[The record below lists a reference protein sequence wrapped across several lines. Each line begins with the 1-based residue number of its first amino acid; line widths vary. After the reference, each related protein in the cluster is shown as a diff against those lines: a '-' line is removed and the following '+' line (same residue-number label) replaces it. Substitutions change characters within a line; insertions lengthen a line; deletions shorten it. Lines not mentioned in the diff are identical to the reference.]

1 MTTIMQQKSG
11 VIDVS
16 GEWVCRLD
24 PEDAGMR
31 EAWFAR
37 PWEDGQTIRLPG
49 TVGEHGLG
57 SPLTMEPVLDRETVR
72 SLRPRRRYVGAA
84 WYRREI
90 EIPPDWTD
98 KRIELFLERVMWE
111 SRVWVD
117 GREAGVRDSLST
129 PHVYEIG
136 RLLRPGE
143 RHLLTVR
150 IDNRDVRRI
159 GPHPSAYTDETQT
172 IWNGVIGKMELRAQ
186 DPVRFRRIQVYPD
199 VAENKVRI
207 RAFVENGTG
216 TPVDVAVRLHVRPAP
231 DSHAESAAETGPP
244 PEERR
249 IALSESK
256 QHALEW
262 DYAMGDA
269 CRLWDEF
276 TPALYV
282 LEASL
287 RTLSGEKTMADE
299 RSVVF
304 GMRSF
309 AAQGTQ
315 FTVNGRPTFLRG
327 TLECCIFPLTG
338 YPPMDEAAWERIFRT
353 VKDYGLNHVR
363 FHSWCP
369 PEAAFCAADRLGVY
383 LQVEGPVWMDTWNGP
398 VGSDPEHYAYLPQ
411 EAERIVDEYG
421 NHPSFCLFSN
431 GNELNGDFRLLHDI
445 VERLKRKDN
454 RRLYTLTSNWDRPL
468 DEADDFFIAQT
479 VDGVGVRGQYFPD
492 LLAETT
498 ALSYTEAVFR
508 RPVPVVSHEIGQ
520 YSVYPDIREIDKYRG
535 ALRPINFEAIR
546 RDLEQKGLLDDA
558 DKFIRGSGML
568 ALQLYRDEVEAALRT
583 PGMGGFQLLDLHDF
597 PGQSTATVGIL
608 NAFWESK
615 GLIEPERFRQFC
627 GPTVPL
633 LEMPKRLYDA
643 GERWEADIL
652 VSHYGPADLESVDLE
667 WSLARAAGVVLDRG
681 VLTGVRVPVG
691 SVTRC
696 GRAVSDAFRSLAA
709 AERLRVT
716 LRLLGTD
723 IVNAWDIWVYPPED
737 RRERVTD
744 AARDATSFAA
754 DGSGKEAGIL
764 VAQAWNPAV
773 ERHLERGG
781 RVLLLP
787 FGRHLAHARPGK
799 FFPVFW
805 SPVHFKTENPCG
817 IWVRRDHPLFR
828 GFPTDDYAGYQ
839 WKDLLEQSVSLNYD
853 FIGAGL
859 EPLVQV
865 IPNFYHNHRWTN
877 LFECRVGRGRLIVCT
892 MDVSRRLEERGPAR
906 QLRRSLLE
914 YMAGEAF
921 APASELSVEQLRE
934 LLREDEDAIAKAGRP
949 IGRELAIGRP
959 ATASSEKNAEHAAGK
974 GNDGIGHT
982 MWLAADEQKGHWW
995 QVDLGKTYE
1004 LTGTIVKFPHE
1015 ANYLYVIQVSED
1027 GRNWR
1032 VAVNRTGQTDT
1043 GQVRVDLFSER
1054 GRYVKIVYNGQP
1066 SGICAGHLSLEVYG
1080 K

>member
-1 MTTIMQQKSG
+1 MTTSMQQKNV

-16 GEWVCRLD
+16 GDWVCRLD
-24 PEDAGMR
+24 PEDAGIR
-31 EAWFAR
+31 ERWFDRAL
-37 PWEDGQTIRLPG
+37 EGGQTIRLPG

-57 SPLTMEPVLDRETVR
+57 NPLDMEPVLDRETVR
-72 SLRPRRRYVGAA
+72 SLRQHHRYVGAA
-84 WYRREI
+84 WFQRELA
-90 EIPPDWTD
+90 IPPEWID
-98 KRIELFLERVMWE
+98 KQIELFLERVMFE

-136 RLLRPGE
+136 RLLRPGG

-150 IDNRDVRRI
+150 VDNRDVRHI

-172 IWNGVIGKMELRAQ
+172 IWNGVIGKIELRAQ
-186 DPVRFRRIQVYPD
+186 DPVRFRSIQVYPD

-207 RAFVENGTG
+207 RASVENGTG
-216 TPVDVAVRLHVRPAP
+216 KPADIAVRLFVRPEQAA
-231 DSHAESAAETGPP
+231 DAASAEAAERP
-244 PEERR
+244 PEEHRFT
-249 IALSESK
+249 LSEAER
-256 QHALEW
+256 QTLEW
-262 DYAMGDA
+262 DYEMGRT

-276 TPALYV
+276 TPSLYV

-287 RTLSGEKTMADE
+287 RTLSDGEPMSDE

-309 AAQGTQ
+309 GVRGTQ
-315 FTVNGRPTFLRG
+315 FIVNGRPTFLRG
-327 TLECCIFPLTG
+327 TLDCCIYPLTG
-338 YPPMDEAAWERIFRT
+338 YPPMDEAAWENVFRT

-383 LQVEGPVWMDTWNGP
+383 LQVEGPVWMDIWNGP
-398 VGSDPEHYAYLPQ
+398 VGSDPEHYVYLPQ

-431 GNELNGDFRLLHDI
+431 GNELNGDFGLLHDI
-445 VERLKRKDN
+445 VDKLKKKDG
-454 RRLYTLTSNWDRPL
+454 RRLYTLTTNWDRPL

-498 ALSYTEAVFR
+498 ALAYTEAVSR
-508 RPVPVVSHEIGQ
+508 RPVPVVSHEVGQ
-520 YSVYPDIREIDKYRG
+520 YAVYPDMREIDKYRG
-535 ALRPINFEAIR
+535 TLRPINFEAIR
-546 RDLEQKGLLDDA
+546 RDLERKDMLGDA
-558 DKFIRGSGML
+558 DKFTRGSGML

-608 NAFWESK
+608 NSFWESK
-615 GLIEPERFRQFC
+615 GLIGPAEFRRFC
-627 GPTVPL
+627 GPTVLL

-643 GERWEADIL
+643 GERWEADVL
-652 VSHYGPADLESVDLE
+652 VSHYGPADLDGVDIE
-667 WSLARAAGVVLDRG
+667 WSIARADGSVLDRG
-681 VLTGVRVPVG
+681 VLAGVRVPAG
-691 SVTRC
+691 TVTRC
-696 GRAVSDAFRSLAA
+696 GGAASDAFRSLAA
-709 AERLRVT
+709 AEQLRVT
-716 LRLLGTD
+716 VRIVGTD
-723 IVNAWDIWVYPPED
+723 MVNAWDVWVYPPVESGEQKEEAIAGSPSSANAASGED
-737 RRERVTD
+737 
-744 AARDATSFAA
+744 
-754 DGSGKEAGIL
+754 GIL
-764 VAQAWNPAV
+764 VAEAWSPEV
-773 ERHLERGG
+773 ERHLARGG

-787 FGRHLAHARPGK
+787 FGRNLANARPGK

-817 IWVRRDHPLFR
+817 IYVRHAHPLFE
-828 GFPTDDYAGYQ
+828 GFPTDDYASYQ

-853 FIGAGL
+853 SIGAGL

-877 LFECRVGRGRLIVCT
+877 LFECRAGRGKLVVCSI
-892 MDVSRRLEERGPAR
+892 DVSRRLEERGPAR
-906 QLRRSLLE
+906 QLRRSILE
-914 YMAGEAF
+914 YMALDAF
-921 APASELSVEQLRE
+921 NPATELSFEQLRE
-934 LLREDEDAIAKAGRP
+934 LLREDEEAIAKADRP
-949 IGRELAIGRP
+949 VGRELAIGRP
-959 ATASSEKNAEHAAGK
+959 ATASSVKSAEYAAGK

-982 MWLAADEQKGHWW
+982 MWLAADEQPGHWW

-1004 LTGTIVKFPHE
+1004 LTGTIVKFPQE

-1027 GRNWR
+1027 GQDWR
-1032 VAVNRTGQTDT
+1032 VAVNQTGQTDT
-1043 GQVRVDLFSER
+1043 SQVRVDLFSER
-1054 GRYVKIVYNGQP
+1054 GRYVKIVYNGLP
-1066 SGICAGHLSLEVYG
+1066 NGISAGHMKLEVYG